1 MNSIPTF
8 NSYSVADNKSSQI
21 FQVTKPA
28 EANLGNVPAVNEGAG
43 RTESGNNVQ
52 ISQEALDKYRN
63 YAEALK
69 AANSSGGK
77 SGLSDGVQIVDPNAL
92 SEEESKKLV
101 SSMSR
106 DSLAIQLDE
115 ISKKFESIEVAYVR
129 HRAVD
134 DQIDKTYLDV
144 LKKIATDHPDLKG
157 ASFGFSV
164 SAAREIV
171 LVNADELTKDQA
183 DRLLKVL
190 NGSELLVKQA
200 NELADAQIAVFAAES
215 FNDSSVEFNRRNYAK
230 TIDISAQVLSRIEA
244 RNAPRDGSAV
254 EVHQK
259 NWNNNWRQ
267 QLWAKGERV

>member
-1 MNSIPTF
+1 MSSIPTF
-8 NSYSVADNKSSQI
+8 NSYSVAENKSSQV
-21 FQVTKPA
+21 FQVAKPA
-28 EANLGNVPAVNEGAG
+28 EANLGNAATANQDEGRA
-43 RTESGNNVQ
+43 EPGNQVH

-69 AANSSGGK
+69 TANSNGAK
-77 SGLSDGVQIVDPNAL
+77 QGLSGGVQILDPNAL

-144 LKKIATDHPDLKG
+144 IKKISAEHPDLKD

-164 SAAREIV
+164 NAAREIV
-171 LVNADELTKDQA
+171 LVNADELSKDQA

-200 NELADAQIAVFAAES
+200 NELADAQIAVFEAES
-215 FNDSSVEFNRRNYAK
+215 FNDSSVEFNRRNYSK

-267 QLWAKGERV
+267 QLGAKGERV

>member
-28 EANLGNVPAVNEGAG
+28 EANLGNVATVNEGVG
-43 RTESGNNVQ
+43 RAESGNSVQ
-52 ISQEALDKYRN
+52 ISQEALDKYKN
-63 YAEALK
+63 YAEALQ
-69 AANSSGGK
+69 AANSNGAK
-77 SGLSDGVQIVDPNAL
+77 QGLSSGVQILDPNAL

-164 SAAREIV
+164 NAAREIV
-171 LVNADELTKDQA
+171 LVNADELSKDQA

-200 NELADAQIAVFAAES
+200 NELADAQIAVFEAES